1 MNKKLALALLASP
14 TIFTSLLSVIGIV
27 NPAHAASPV
36 IRLQDGEACIKHPHV
51 SYDRFV
57 CIRTSK
63 KDLDPRYSSAS
74 KFNAVNFSN
83 DKVAMLNFT
92 EEESDT
98 ALATFGCDCPYCMNA
113 LRALRGQAPVVY

>member
-14 TIFTSLLSVIGIV
+14 TIFTSLLSIIGIV

-36 IRLQDGEACIKHPHV
+36 MRLKDGEACIRHPHV

-57 CIRTSK
+57 CIRASK
-63 KDLDPRYSSAS
+63 VDPRYSTAS
-74 KFNAVNFSN
+74 KFNAVNFSS

-92 EEESDT
+92 EEESDA

>member
-36 IRLQDGEACIKHPHV
+36 IRLQDGEACIRHPHV

-63 KDLDPRYSSAS
+63 KNVDPRYSTAS

-92 EEESDT
+92 DEESDA

>member
-36 IRLQDGEACIKHPHV
+36 IRLKDGEACIRHPHV

-57 CIRTSK
+57 CMRTSK
-63 KDLDPRYSSAS
+63 VDPRYSTAS

-92 EEESDT
+92 EDESDA